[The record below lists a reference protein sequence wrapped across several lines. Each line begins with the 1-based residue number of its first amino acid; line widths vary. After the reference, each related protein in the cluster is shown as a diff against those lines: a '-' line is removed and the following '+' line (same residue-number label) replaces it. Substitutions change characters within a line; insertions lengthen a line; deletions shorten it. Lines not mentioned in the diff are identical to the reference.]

1 MNEVV
6 IITGGT
12 SGIGLAT
19 ASLLRSKGYRVY
31 EFSRR
36 PAADTPN
43 HLSVDVTDE
52 RAVRAAV
59 DAVHA
64 QEGRI
69 DILINNAGF
78 GISGAM
84 EFTASAD
91 AHRLMEVN
99 LFGMDNMIRAVLP
112 HMRAAGRGRIVN
124 ISSVAGVFAIPFQ
137 AWYSISKAAVR
148 SLTMALAN
156 EVAPYGVQVT
166 SVLPGDIKTGFTAAR
181 EKSQLGDDAYGGR
194 IARSVER
201 MERDELN
208 GMPPESA
215 AKTIVRAAT
224 KKGAVKPYYTIG
236 LSYKCLVFLD
246 RLLPCGLVRRLLYLL
261 YAK

>member
-19 ASLLRSKGYRVY
+19 AKLLRSRGCRVY
-31 EFSRR
+31 DFSRR
-36 PAADTPN
+36 PHADTPD

-52 RAVRAAV
+52 NAVRNAV
-59 DAVHA
+59 EALFA
-64 QEGRI
+64 REGRI

-84 EFTASAD
+84 EFTESKD

-148 SLTMALAN
+148 SLTLALAN

-181 EKSQLGDDAYGGR
+181 EKSAAGDDAYGGR
-194 IARSVER
+194 IARSVAR
-201 MERDELN
+201 MERDEQG
-208 GMPPESA
+208 GMSPEA
-215 AKTIVRAAT
+215 AARTIVRVAT
-224 KKGAVKPYYTIG
+224 KPGNVKPCYTIG
-236 LSYKCLVFLD
+236 LSYKCLVFLE
-246 RLLPCGLVRRLLYLL
+246 RLLPGGAVKRLLYMM

>member
-1 MNEVV
+1 MNGVV
-6 IITGGT
+6 ILTGGT

-19 ASLLRSKGYRVY
+19 AKRLEGMGYKVY

-36 PAADTPN
+36 SSGAPN

-52 RAVRAAV
+52 AAVRTAV
-59 DAVHA
+59 AGVMA
-64 QEGRI
+64 REGRI

-84 EFTASAD
+84 EFTDPAD

-112 HMRAAGRGRIVN
+112 HMRRAGRGRIVN
-124 ISSVAGVFAIPFQ
+124 LSSVAGVFAIPFQ

-156 EVAPYGVQVT
+156 EVAPCGVQVT
-166 SVLPGDIKTGFTAAR
+166 CVLPGDIRTGFTAAR
-181 EKSQLGDDAYGGR
+181 EKSAAGDVEYGGR
-194 IARSVER
+194 IARSVAR
-201 MERDELN
+201 MEHDEQN
-208 GMPPESA
+208 GMSPETA
-215 AKTIVRAAT
+215 AKTVARVAT
-224 KKGAVKPYYTIG
+224 KPGGVRPCYTIG
-236 LSYKCLVFLD
+236 LSYKLLVFLD
-246 RLLPCGLVRRLLYLL
+246 RLLPGGIVRRLLYVL
-261 YAK
+261 YGR

>member
-19 ASLLRSKGYRVY
+19 AKLLRSKGYRVY
-31 EFSRR
+31 DFSRR
-36 PAADTPN
+36 PHADTPD

-52 RAVRAAV
+52 AAVRAAV
-59 DAVHA
+59 EALYA
-64 QEGRI
+64 REGRI

-84 EFTASAD
+84 EFTESKD

-112 HMRAAGRGRIVN
+112 HMRAAKAGRIVN

-148 SLTMALAN
+148 SLTLALAN
-156 EVAPYGVQVT
+156 EVDPFGIQVT
-166 SVLPGDIKTGFTAAR
+166 SVMPGDIHTGFTAAR
-181 EKSQLGDDAYGGR
+181 KKSDAGDDVYGGR
-194 IARSVER
+194 ISRSVAR
-201 MERDELN
+201 MEKDETN
-208 GMPPESA
+208 GMSPDRA
-215 AKTIVRAAT
+215 AKTIVRVALQ
-224 KKGAVKPYYTIG
+224 KRRVKPYYAIG
-236 LSYKCLVFLD
+236 FSYKFLVLLD
-246 RLLPCGLVRRLLYLL
+246 SLLPCRPVRWLLFQL
-261 YAK
+261 YGK

>member
-12 SGIGLAT
+12 SGIGRAT
-19 ASLLRSKGYRVY
+19 ADRLRDMGYAVY

-36 PAADTPN
+36 ASDAPN
-43 HLSVDVTDE
+43 HVRVDVTDAA
-52 RAVRAAV
+52 AVKAAV
-59 DAVHA
+59 DAVFA
-64 QEGRI
+64 ETGRI

-84 EFTASAD
+84 EFTDAAD

-99 LFGMDNMIRAVLP
+99 LFGMDNAIRAALP
-112 HMRAAGRGRIVN
+112 YMRRAGRGRIVN

-137 AWYSISKAAVR
+137 AWYSISKAGVR
-148 SLTMALAN
+148 ALTMALAN

-181 EKSQLGDDAYGGR
+181 KKSALGDDQYGGR
-194 IARSVER
+194 IARSVQR
-201 MERDELN
+201 MEKDEQT
-208 GMPPESA
+208 GMAPEAA
-215 AKTIVRAAT
+215 AKTIVRVAT
-224 KKGAVKPYYTIG
+224 KKGGVKPYYTIG

-261 YAK
+261 YAR

>member
-1 MNEVV
+1 MDKVV

-19 ASLLRSKGYRVY
+19 AAQLRAMGCRVY

-36 PAADTPN
+36 AAPEDAR
-43 HLSVDVTDE
+43 HACVDVTDE
-52 RAVRAAV
+52 IAVKRAVADVAAR
-59 DAVHA
+59 
-64 QEGRI
+64 EGRV

-84 EFTASAD
+84 EFTDSAE
-91 AHRLMEVN
+91 AHRLMETN

-112 HMRAAGRGRIVN
+112 YMRAAKRGRIVN

-156 EVAPYGVQVT
+156 EVAPFGIQVT
-166 SVLPGDIKTGFTAAR
+166 SVMPGDIKTGFTAAR
-181 EKSQLGDDAYGGR
+181 RKSTVGDDVYGGR
-194 IARSVER
+194 ITRSVAR
-201 MERDELN
+201 MEKDEMN
-208 GMPPESA
+208 GMSPEA
-215 AKTIVRAAT
+215 AARTIVRVAT
-224 KKGAVKPYYTIG
+224 QKRRVKPYYAIG
-236 LSYKCLVFLD
+236 FTYKCLVFLD
-246 RLLPCGLVRRLLYLL
+246 NLLPCRPVRWLLYQM
-261 YAK
+261 YGK

>member
-1 MNEVV
+1 MSKVV
-6 IITGGT
+6 ILTGGT
-12 SGIGLAT
+12 SGIGQAVVRQ
-19 ASLLRSKGYRVY
+19 LRAKGCRVY

-36 PAADTPN
+36 ASASDAM
-43 HLSVDVTDE
+43 HFSVDVTSE
-52 RAVRAAV
+52 AAVKAAV
-59 DAVHA
+59 DTVMAA
-64 QEGRI
+64 EGRI
-69 DILINNAGF
+69 DILINNAGM

-84 EFTASAD
+84 EFTDPAD
-91 AHRLMEVN
+91 ARRLMDVN

-148 SLTMALAN
+148 SLTLALAN

-181 EKSQLGDDAYGGR
+181 EKSVEGDDAYGGR
-194 IARSVER
+194 IARSVQR
-201 MERDELN
+201 MERDEQG
-208 GMPPESA
+208 GMSPDA
-215 AKTIVRAAT
+215 AARTVARVAT
-224 KKGAVKPYYTIG
+224 KKGGVKPYYTIG

-246 RLLPCGLVRRLLYLL
+246 NLLPCGAVRRLLYLL

>member
-1 MNEVV
+1 MNKVV

-19 ASLLRSKGYRVY
+19 AKQLRDMGYTVY

-36 PAADTPN
+36 PSADTPN

-59 DAVHA
+59 DAVFA
-64 QEGRI
+64 QAGRI

-84 EFTASAD
+84 EFTESVD

-112 HMRAAGRGRIVN
+112 HMRRAGGGRIVN

-148 SLTMALAN
+148 ALTMALYN
-156 EVAPYGVQVT
+156 EVAPFGIQVT
-166 SVLPGDIKTGFTAAR
+166 SVMPGDIRTGFTAAR
-181 EKSQLGDDAYGGR
+181 KKSVEGDDVYGGR
-194 IARSVER
+194 ISASVAK
-201 MERDELN
+201 MERDEQN
-208 GMPPESA
+208 GMRPEDA
-215 AKTIVRAAT
+215 AKTIARVAL
-224 KKGAVKPYYTIG
+224 KKGRVKPFYAIG
-236 LSYKCLVFLD
+236 LSYKFLVLLD
-246 RLLPCGLVRRLLYLL
+246 SLLPCRAVRWLLFQL
-261 YAK
+261 YGK